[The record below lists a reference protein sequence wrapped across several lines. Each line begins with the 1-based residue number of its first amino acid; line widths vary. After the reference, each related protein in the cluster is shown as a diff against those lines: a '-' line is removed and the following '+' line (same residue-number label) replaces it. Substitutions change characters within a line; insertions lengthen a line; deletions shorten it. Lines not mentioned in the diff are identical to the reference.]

1 MKASLFII
9 DDDPTFVNDIRLFLE
24 EDFTINHALEARHG
38 LRLVKKRSPDI
49 VLLDLMLD
57 NHISGL
63 DILKELVAFD
73 PYLPIIMITDYAS
86 IETAVQ
92 AIRDGAFDYITKSPH
107 IDELKLVIEKAI
119 KQRSLKVQ
127 ADYLKEE
134 LHKPYKDIVG
144 TSPAMQDVRDKI
156 ELFAGNPGTVLITG
170 ESGVGKELV
179 ARHIHRH
186 SVRADEPFMA
196 INCAAIPKELMESE
210 LFGHEKGAFTGADQR
225 KIGKFEAAG
234 QGTIFLDEISELPAD
249 MQAKLLR
256 VLQEREFHRVGG
268 NEAIST
274 QAKVIA
280 ATNRNLHTLV
290 SEDAFREDLYYRLDV
305 LPITIPPLRERPEDI
320 EPLAHHLVR
329 SICTEMKLPVKSID
343 SSALD
348 LLQQYD
354 WPGNVRELHN
364 VLTRGIILCD
374 HQQLTAADLDAR
386 LSRLSNTGPD
396 TLPTPTSW
404 NEMDEQRAQAA
415 EEAKREVEKAFL
427 DFLMEKFDHNV
438 SKAAEF
444 AGINRT
450 SLHKMIRRSLGES

>member
-24 EDFTINHALEARHG
+24 EDFSINHALEARHG
-38 LRLVKKRSPDI
+38 LKLVKKQTPDI

-63 DILKELVAFD
+63 DILKELAAFD

-86 IETAVQ
+86 IDTAVQ
-92 AIRDGAFDYITKSPH
+92 GIRDGAFDYITKSPH
-107 IDELKLVIEKAI
+107 IDELKLVIEKAL
-119 KQRSLKVQ
+119 KQRSLKVH
-127 ADYLKEE
+127 ADFMKEE

-144 TSPAMQDVRDKI
+144 TSPAMQEVREKI
-156 ELFAGNPGTVLITG
+156 SLFAGNPSTVLITG

-179 ARHIHRH
+179 ARHIHR
-186 SVRADEPFMA
+186 SSERSDEPFMA

-210 LFGHEKGAFTGADQR
+210 LFGHEKGSFTGAEKR

-234 QGTIFLDEISELPAD
+234 HGTIFLDEISELPAD

-268 NEAIST
+268 NEAIT
-274 QAKVIA
+274 APAKVIA
-280 ATNRNLHTLV
+280 ATNRKLHALV
-290 SEDAFREDLYYRLDV
+290 ADGQFREDLYYRLDV
-305 LPITIPPLRERPEDI
+305 LPITLPPLRERPQDI
-320 EPLAHHLVR
+320 EPLAKHLLR
-329 SICTEMKLPVKSID
+329 SICTEMKIPVKSID
-343 SSALD
+343 DSALD
-348 LLQQYD
+348 LLQQYE
-354 WPGNVRELHN
+354 WPGNVRELRN

-374 HQQLTAADLDAR
+374 CDHISASDLDIR
-386 LSRLSNTGPD
+386 LTSQTSNNTSD
-396 TLPTPTSW
+396 QVPTTW
-404 NEMDEQRAQAA
+404 NEMDEMRSLAA
-415 EEAKREVEKAFL
+415 EEARRQVERVFI
-427 DFLMEKFDHNV
+427 DFLLEKFDHNV

-450 SLHKMIRRSLGES
+450 SLHKMIRRSLDES

>member
-24 EDFTINHALEARHG
+24 EDFSIDHALEAQQG
-38 LRLVKKRSPDI
+38 LDRIKQDVPDI

-63 DILKELVAFD
+63 DLLTELVGFD

-107 IDELKLVIEKAI
+107 IDELKLVIEKAL
-119 KQRSLKVQ
+119 KQRSLKVH
-127 ADYLKEE
+127 ADFLKEE
-134 LHKPYKDIVG
+134 LYKPYKDIVG
-144 TSPAMQDVRDKI
+144 TSRAMKKVRKDI
-156 ELFAGNPGTVLITG
+156 SRFAGNPGTVLITG

-179 ARHIHRH
+179 ARHIHRQ
-186 SVRADEPFMA
+186 SARADEPFMA

-210 LFGHEKGAFTGADQR
+210 LFGHEKGAFTGADKR

-234 QGTIFLDEISELPAD
+234 HGTIFLDEISELPPD

-268 NEAIST
+268 NEAIAT
-274 QAKVIA
+274 NAKVIA
-280 ATNRNLHTLV
+280 ATNRDLKTLV
-290 SEDAFREDLYYRLDV
+290 SEQIFREDLYYRLDV
-305 LPITIPPLRERPEDI
+305 LPITIPPLRERRVDI
-320 EPLAHHLVR
+320 APLTHHLVR
-329 SICTEMKLPVKSID
+329 SICTEMKLPLKKID
-343 SSALD
+343 RSALE
-348 LLQQYD
+348 LLQQYN

-374 HQQLTAADLDAR
+374 SDRIQASDLDVRLNTSTHNEYGFQTSPKTWNQMDEMRSDAADQAR
-386 LSRLSNTGPD
+386 
-396 TLPTPTSW
+396 
-404 NEMDEQRAQAA
+404 
-415 EEAKREVEKAFL
+415 REVERAFL
-427 DFLMEKFDHNV
+427 DFLMNKFDHNV

-450 SLHKMIRRSLGES
+450 SLHKMIRRSLDE